1 MINKKNIK
9 IIGTIVGI
17 IAIIIIGVYI
27 YNQIKI
33 SNYLSELT
41 YDIVQ
46 ESYDNC
52 GDYSKSKYQ
61 DIVPENIYSIMNIL
75 PGPGVGDGSNYH
87 ITECYHTNPITLV
100 LPGNTAKSFYKEK
113 CYYIRKN
120 EDFSSG
126 GETSPTVYWK
136 LDDDNVWRV
145 SDFDSPP

>member
-1 MINKKNIK
+1 
-9 IIGTIVGI
+9 
-17 IAIIIIGVYI
+17 
-27 YNQIKI
+27 
-33 SNYLSELT
+33 
-41 YDIVQ
+41 
-46 ESYDNC
+46 
-52 GDYSKSKYQ
+52 
-61 DIVPENIYSIMNIL
+61 MNIL